1 MVILGTVPLI
11 SEEHVI
17 DSGALWRILH
27 VTRNLAIATDL
38 PSLLAQVIDAARQ
51 VLGAERGTV
60 FLYDED
66 SYELCSRVAT
76 ESQEIRI
83 PADQGIAGLC
93 ASTRQIVN
101 VPDCYADPRF
111 NRKVDIQTGYRTRN
125 LLAIPLIGH
134 DQTLVGVMQVLN
146 KELGPFN
153 GTDEQIATILAA
165 QCAVALQRAR
175 LIEQNLMRLKMQRD
189 LALARDI
196 QQRILPH
203 KMPKIA
209 GYDLAGMS
217 RPAEETGGDI
227 YDAIALEDGHGLFTL
242 ADVTGH
248 GIGPALVVT
257 QIHSMVR
264 ISARF
269 QASLDTMFHQIN
281 HQLCDDLPDGR
292 FATVMLGR
300 LDPVEH
306 VLKLHSAGQGPLIHF
321 VAATGE
327 CRMISAT
334 TVPMGVIRDLGK
346 MDPMCIELAP
356 GDIFAAITDGV
367 FEAKSPA
374 DEQYGSDRLAEV
386 LGRCAGEPAGQI
398 IKEIL
403 RAVDGYM
410 AGEPQGDDITML
422 LIKRM

>member
-1 MVILGTVPLI
+1 M
-11 SEEHVI
+11 
-17 DSGALWRILH
+17 
-27 VTRNLAIATDL
+27 TRNLAIANDL
-38 PSLLAQVIDAARQ
+38 ASLLEQVIDAARE

-76 ESQEIRI
+76 EAEEIRI
-83 PADQGIAGLC
+83 PADHGIAGLC
-93 ASTRQIVN
+93 GSTRQIVN

-111 NRKVDIQTGYRTRN
+111 NRKVDIQTGYHTRN

-146 KELGPFN
+146 KGIGPFDR
-153 GTDEQIATILAA
+153 TDEQIATILAA

-175 LIEQNLMRLKMQRD
+175 LIEQNLVRLKMQRD

-217 RPAEETGGDI
+217 RPADETGGDI
-227 YDAIALEDGHGLFTL
+227 YDAIGLEGGRGLFLL

-257 QIHSMVR
+257 QIHSMLR
-264 ISARF
+264 IAARF
-269 QASLDTMFHQIN
+269 KADLDTTFHQIN
-281 HQLCDDLPDGR
+281 HQLCDDLPEGR
-292 FATVMLGR
+292 FATVMIGR
-300 LDPVEH
+300 LDPAENQF
-306 VLKLHSAGQGPLIHF
+306 KLHSAGQGPLIHYS
-321 VAATGE
+321 AATGA

-334 TVPMGVIRDLGK
+334 TVPMGLMRDLGK
-346 MDPMCIELAP
+346 VEPLLIEMAP

-374 DEQYGSDRLAEV
+374 DEQFGADRMAEV
-386 LGRCAGEPAGQI
+386 LMRYAGESSGQI
-398 IKEIL
+398 IREMLK
-403 RAVDGYM
+403 AVDGYM
-410 AGEPQGDDITML
+410 DGTAQEDDITML
-422 LIKRM
+422 LIKRI